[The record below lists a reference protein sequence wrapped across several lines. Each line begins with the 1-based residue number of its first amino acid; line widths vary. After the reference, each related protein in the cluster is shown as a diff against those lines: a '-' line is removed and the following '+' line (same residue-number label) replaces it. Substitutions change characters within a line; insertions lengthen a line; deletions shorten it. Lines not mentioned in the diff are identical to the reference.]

1 MVKFAKKEVDEV
13 NDILERLYYDPKTGY
28 GGVQA
33 LSRQARAEGYKIPVG
48 EIRRWLKEQDTY
60 TLHKPIR
67 RQFERQ
73 RTRVTDIDEQW
84 QLDLADVSSLKKQND
99 GFTFLLC
106 AIDVLSKYA
115 WVVPLKQI
123 RGKK

>member
-13 NDILERLYYDPKTGY
+13 NEILERLYYGY

-33 LSRQARAEGYKIPVG
+33 LSRQARAQGYKIPMG

-60 TLHKPIR
+60 MLHKPIR

-84 QLDLADVSSLKKQND
+84 QLD
-99 GFTFLLC
+99 
-106 AIDVLSKYA
+106 
-115 WVVPLKQI
+115 
-123 RGKK
+123 

>member
-13 NDILERLYYDPKTGY
+13 NDILEHLYYDPKTGY

-33 LSRQARAEGYKIPVG
+33 LSRQARAQGYKIPLG

-60 TLHKPIR
+60 TRHKSIH

-84 QLDLADVSSLKKQND
+84 QLDLADVSNLKKTKRWIN
-99 GFTFLLC
+99 FFVMC
-106 AIDVLSKYA
+106 H
-115 WVVPLKQI
+115 
-123 RGKK
+123 